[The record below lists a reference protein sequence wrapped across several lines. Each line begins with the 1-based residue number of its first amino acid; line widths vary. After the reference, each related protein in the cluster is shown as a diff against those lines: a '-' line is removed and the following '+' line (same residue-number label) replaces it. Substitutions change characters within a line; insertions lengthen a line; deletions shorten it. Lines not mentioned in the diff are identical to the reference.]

1 VIVHRGIG
9 AWLAAKTNLGG
20 KADLGGSTAG
30 GALGFVP
37 TMGNLHAGHAAL
49 LARARQD
56 CGTVLLSI
64 FVNPT
69 QFDDPTDLE
78 RYPRT
83 LESDLAVAQAA
94 GVDHVLLPT
103 PAELY
108 PDGYTYKVQETAV
121 STVLC
126 GAARPGHFDGVL
138 SVVMKLLQLAQLGP
152 DATRQRLYMGE
163 KDHQQL
169 TLVRGMVEAF
179 FLPWTVVGCPTV
191 RESDGLAMSSRNSR
205 LTAAQRQL
213 APQLARALREAP
225 DPAAARAT
233 LEAAGFRIDYLEDRA
248 LGAAPAVAPRR
259 YVAAFLGDVRLI
271 DNVALD

>member
-1 VIVHRGIG
+1 VIVHRGTG
-9 AWLAAKTNLGG
+9 AWLAAKTGLGG
-20 KADLGGSTAG
+20 ADTGVP
-30 GALGFVP
+30 LGFVP

-49 LARARQD
+49 LARAREE
-56 CGTVLLSI
+56 CRSVLLSI

-69 QFDDPTDLE
+69 QFDDPDDLE

-83 LESDLAVAQAA
+83 LEADLSLAQAA

-138 SVVMKLLQLAQLGP
+138 TVVMKLLQLAQLGA

-191 RESDGLAMSSRNSR
+191 READGLAMSSRNSR
-205 LTAAQRQL
+205 LTAAQRRL
-213 APQLARALREAP
+213 APRLAQVLREAP
-225 DPAAARAT
+225 DAATARAR

-248 LGAAPAVAPRR
+248 LGAAPAAAPRR
-259 YVAAFLGDVRLI
+259 YAAVFLGDVRLI
-271 DNVALD
+271 DNVELR

>member
-138 SVVMKLLQLAQLGP
+138 SVVMKLLQLAQLGA
-152 DATRQRLYMGE
+152 DAARQRLYMGE

-205 LTAAQRQL
+205 LTAAQRRL

-233 LEAAGFRIDYLEDRA
+233 LDAAGFRIDYLEDRA

>member
-1 VIVHRGIG
+1 MIVHRGIG

-83 LESDLAVAQAA
+83 LESDLAIARAA

-138 SVVMKLLQLAQLGP
+138 SVVMKLLQLA
-152 DATRQRLYMGE
+152 
-163 KDHQQL
+163 
-169 TLVRGMVEAF
+169 
-179 FLPWTVVGCPTV
+179 
-191 RESDGLAMSSRNSR
+191 
-205 LTAAQRQL
+205 
-213 APQLARALREAP
+213 RALREAP
-225 DPAAARAT
+225 DPAAARTT
-233 LEAAGFRIDYLEDRA
+233 LDAAGFRIDYLEDRA

>member
-1 VIVHRGIG
+1 MIVHRGIG
-9 AWLAAKTNLGG
+9 AWLAAKT
-20 KADLGGSTAG
+20 DLGGSTAG
-30 GALGFVP
+30 HALGFVP

-83 LESDLAVAQAA
+83 LGSDLAIARAA

-126 GAARPGHFDGVL
+126 GAARSGHFDGVL
-138 SVVMKLLQLAQLGP
+138 SVVMKLLQLAQLGA
-152 DATRQRLYMGE
+152 DAARQRLYMGE

-191 RESDGLAMSSRNSR
+191 READGLAMSSRNSR

>member
-1 VIVHRGIG
+1 VIIHRGIR
-9 AWLAAKTNLGG
+9 AWLAAKT
-20 KADLGGSTAG
+20 DLGGGTTGLS
-30 GALGFVP
+30 LGFVP

-49 LARARQD
+49 LARARQE
-56 CGTVLLSI
+56 CGTTLLSI

-83 LESDLAVAQAA
+83 LEADLAIAQAA

-108 PDGYTYKVQETAV
+108 PDGYTYKAQESVV

-126 GAARPGHFDGVL
+126 GASRPGHFDGVL
-138 SVVMKLLQLAQLGP
+138 TVVMKLLQIAQVGVDP
-152 DATRQRLYMGE
+152 ARQRLYMGE

-169 TLVRGMVEAF
+169 TLIRGMVEAF
-179 FLPWTVVGCPTV
+179 FLPWAVIGCPTV
-191 RESDGLAMSSRNSR
+191 RETDGLAMSSRNSR
-205 LTAAQRQL
+205 LTAEQRRI
-213 APQLARALREAP
+213 APHLTKVLREAP
-225 DPAAARAT
+225 DAATARTT

-248 LGAAPAVAPRR
+248 LGTSHATAPRR
-259 YVAAFLGDVRLI
+259 YAAAFLGETRLI

>member
-9 AWLAAKTNLGG
+9 AWLAAKT
-20 KADLGGSTAG
+20 DLGGSTTG
-30 GALGFVP
+30 LSLGFVP

-56 CGTVLLSI
+56 CGTTLLSI

-83 LESDLAVAQAA
+83 LEADLAIAQAA

-103 PAELY
+103 PAELS
-108 PDGYTYKVQETAV
+108 PDGYTYKVQESAV

-126 GAARPGHFDGVL
+126 GASRPGHFDGVL
-138 SVVMKLLQLAQLGP
+138 TVVMKLLNLVRPAR
-152 DATRQRLYMGE
+152 AYFGE

-169 TLVRGMVEAF
+169 TLIRDMVQAF
-179 FLPWTVVGCPTV
+179 FKYTPDADKATFFRTEVMTRLAGTPRLQNMISEGTTAEEIIASWQDELSAFGTV
-191 RESDGLAMSSRNSR
+191 R
-205 LTAAQRQL
+205 QRHL
-213 APQLARALREAP
+213 L
-225 DPAAARAT
+225 
-233 LEAAGFRIDYLEDRA
+233 Y
-248 LGAAPAVAPRR
+248 
-259 YVAAFLGDVRLI
+259 
-271 DNVALD
+271 